1 MGWRN
6 YKEGAR
12 NHYVTLGV
20 VVFSGAHGRTSH
32 AIIWVIE
39 VWIEDCRSCSIL
51 HTLHNVG
58 SLELEPPVSAPEWTV
73 PRWQISVL
81 MQGWDSFSARH

>member
-20 VVFSGAHGRTSH
+20 VVFSRAHGRTSH

-39 VWIEDCRSCSIL
+39 VWIERIAAHAPYSI
-51 HTLHNVG
+51 H
-58 SLELEPPVSAPEWTV
+58 S
-73 PRWQISVL
+73 I
-81 MQGWDSFSARH
+81 M